1 MSPGTGDL
9 AGVTQL
15 LGLSWSWDGSWV
27 SSSGSSLLVAATY
40 LNRPGLTRPP
50 AERFS
55 GGAAVEGQARGRT
68 NMACSALSSRE
79 ATVWAT
85 WARNAIKPQF
95 PSLSDGAP
103 GAVSSR

>member
-27 SSSGSSLLVAATY
+27 SSSGSSLLVVATY

-55 GGAAVEGQARGRT
+55 GGGSRGGAGSGKDEHGLLCPLQQGGHRVGHLGKERHQA
-68 NMACSALSSRE
+68 S
-79 ATVWAT
+79 
-85 WARNAIKPQF
+85 
-95 PSLSDGAP
+95 
-103 GAVSSR
+103 VSESV